1 MDTEILAE
9 YRRLM
14 GEFKR
19 NREALAGL
27 LDRIKQPD
35 GSLKLTKAAAT
46 SWDRLDKEYNRDR
59 RALRKLLGSKAVAAK
74 PEPGKAAAGKPAAGK
89 AAAGKPAAS

>member
-1 MDTEILAE
+1 VERGEEEESMDTEIMAE
-9 YRRLM
+9 YRRLT

-59 RALRKLLGSKAVAAK
+59 RALRKLLAGKAAA
-74 PEPGKAAAGKPAAGK
+74 GKAAAGKPAAGK
-89 AAAGKPAAS
+89 AAAS